1 MMRTLS
7 AAAAALLL
15 AVCAS
20 AEERILLFESEI
32 VVSEDGA
39 LEITETIRVR
49 AEGRAIRHGIYRDF
63 PTLYRTRWLARR
75 AVPFEVV
82 RVLRDGRREP
92 YHSKR
97 LTNGVRIYIG
107 SKGRT
112 LKPGEYTY
120 TLVYRTAKQLGFFED
135 HDELYWNVT
144 GTGWTFPIDK
154 ARAIVRLPQD
164 VPRDA
169 ITLEAYTGKHGAKG
183 RDYRSILDEKG
194 RPVFE
199 TTRPLKRREG
209 LTIVVG
215 WPKGYIHP
223 PTGPGPFAEFA
234 AANRDAVIGG
244 VGVLVILAYLFFA
257 WLSVGRDPMKSLPRP
272 ETSPPDGLS
281 PAAARYLMK
290 MGFDRKGFVAALV
303 DMAVK
308 GYLTIDE
315 ESGTFVLRRGSE
327 DESVL
332 SDEEAALARALLGG
346 REEIRLVPKR
356 HARIRKALKALEKR
370 LADRYKGRLFH
381 TNTAYI
387 IPALILSLATLL
399 AAGLLGGGR
408 EPAAFLFMC
417 VWLSFWTVGVLM
429 LVRTAAAQWR
439 AALQGRGLAKVG
451 NLGGA
456 VFISLFSL
464 PFLGGEAFGLYV
476 LVHASSLFMVP
487 VILALGVINFLF
499 LHLLKAPTVEG
510 RLLMDRIEG
519 FRAFLQ
525 RERRPSSAQDSAKPS
540 QVFER
545 HLPYAL
551 ALDIESQWARRFEE
565 ALAQKPDDREPYAP
579 VWYRGRPWRDLG
591 TRGLCVALGGA
602 VAASST
608 APGSSSGGGGGG
620 SSGGGGGG
628 GGGGGW

>member
-15 AVCAS
+15 AVCAT

-39 LEITETIRVR
+39 LQVTETLRVR
-49 AEGRAIRHGIYRDF
+49 AEGRTIRHGIYRDF
-63 PTLYRTRWLARR
+63 PTLYRTRWLTRR

-92 YHSKR
+92 YHTER

-107 SKGRT
+107 SKART

-164 VPRDA
+164 VPRDG
-169 ITLEAYTGKHGAKG
+169 ITLEAYTGKRGAKG
-183 RDYRSILDEKG
+183 RDYRTTLDEEG

-199 TTRPLKRREG
+199 TTRPLGSREG

-215 WPKGYIHP
+215 WPKGYVHP
-223 PTGPGPFAEFA
+223 PPGPGALAEFA

-257 WLSVGRDPMKSLPRP
+257 WLSVGRDPMRGVTRP
-272 ETSPPDGLS
+272 ETSLPDGLS
-281 PAAARYLMK
+281 PAAARYLMR

-315 ESGTFVLRRGSE
+315 EGGTFVLRRGSE

-332 SDEEAALARALLGG
+332 SEEEVALARALLGRRG
-346 REEIRLVPKR
+346 EIRLVPKS

-370 LADRYKGRLFH
+370 LADRYKGRSFR

-387 IPALILSLATLL
+387 VPALILSLATLL
-399 AAGLLGGGR
+399 AAGLLGGGQR
-408 EPAAFLFMC
+408 GAFLFMC

-429 LVRTAAAQWR
+429 LVRAAAAQWR
-439 AALQGRGLAKVG
+439 VALQARGLAKVG

-456 VFISLFSL
+456 VFLSLFSL
-464 PFLGGEAFGLYV
+464 PFLGGEAMGLYM
-476 LVHASSLFMVP
+476 LVRASSLFMVP
-487 VILALGVINFLF
+487 VVLALGVINFLF

-525 RERRPSSAQDSAKPS
+525 GERRPLSAQDSAKPS

-545 HLPYAL
+545 YLPYAL
-551 ALDIESQWARRFEE
+551 ALEIESQWAQRFEE
-565 ALAQKPDDREPYAP
+565 ALAQKPDDREPYVP
-579 VWYRGRPWRDLG
+579 VWYRGRAWRDLG